1 MRRLLFLIPILLM
14 GCGLLTSPTLTPA
27 PTSLVPT
34 SLPVIITPTAVHNNP
49 APTATT
55 AKAALQTPSPSP
67 TPSPYSFVS
76 VASGFT
82 KPTLVTHAA
91 DPRLFVLEQPGTIK
105 IIADGKV
112 LPTPFLNIQSIVN
125 SSANERGLL
134 GLAFHPK
141 FKENKIFFV
150 HYSDLKGDTSIA
162 RYKVSNDA
170 NRADPNSGEIILQ
183 IAQPASNHNGGHLVF
198 GPDGLLYIGMGDGGG
213 QGDTRGNAQSNASL
227 LGKMLRLNVDTPN
240 PKPEVWAKGLRNPW
254 RYSFDRATGDLYI
267 GDVGQNIWEEI
278 DYVKAP
284 MPKGVLN
291 FGWNIMEGNHVYKSA
306 ATNDTLIAPIAEY
319 DHGVSGGCSIT
330 GGYVYRGKEI
340 PELNGLYF
348 YGDYCTGFVW
358 SLRQTQGKWQNDLFL
373 QTRFRIS
380 SFGED
385 ASGEL
390 YLVDHSGAIHKL
402 AKNK

>member
-1 MRRLLFLIPILLM
+1 MRYNLLMRRLLFLIPILLV
-14 GCGLLTSPTLTPA
+14 GCGLLTSPTPTPVLPTPVPTPELA
-27 PTSLVPT
+27 TPTS
-34 SLPVIITPTAVHNNP
+34 P
-49 APTATT
+49 APTA
-55 AKAALQTPSPSP
+55 KAATPSLSP
-67 TPSPYSFVS
+67 IPYSFLP

-82 KPTLVTHAA
+82 RPTLLTHAGDA
-91 DPRLFVLEQPGTIK
+91 RLFVLEQPGVIK
-105 IIADGKV
+105 IIADNKV
-112 LPTPFLNIQSIVN
+112 LPTPFLDIQSIVN

-141 FKENKIFFV
+141 FKENKFFFV
-150 HYSDLKGDTSIA
+150 HYSDLKGDTAIA
-162 RYKVSNDA
+162 RYKVSSDV

-198 GPDGLLYIGMGDGGG
+198 DPDGLLYIGLGDGGG

-227 LGKMLRLNVDTPN
+227 LGKMLRLNVDAPN
-240 PKPEVWAKGLRNPW
+240 PKPEIWAKGLRNPW

-267 GDVGQNIWEEI
+267 GDVGQNVWEEI

-284 MPKGVLN
+284 MPKAILN
-291 FGWNIMEGNHVYKSA
+291 FGWNIMEGNHVYKNA
-306 ATNDTLIAPIAEY
+306 ATGDTLLAPIAEY
-319 DHGVSGGCSIT
+319 DHGASGGCSVT

-358 SLRQTQGKWQNDLFL
+358 TLKQTQGKWQNDLFL
-373 QTRFRIS
+373 RTRFRIS

-385 ASGEL
+385 VNGEL
-390 YLVDHSGAIHKL
+390 YLVDHGGAVYKL
-402 AKNK
+402 TKGK

>member
-1 MRRLLFLIPILLM
+1 MRRLLFLIPILLV
-14 GCGLLTSPTLTPA
+14 GCGLLTSPTPTPVLPTPVPA
-27 PTSLVPT
+27 PELATPT
-34 SLPVIITPTAVHNNP
+34 SP
-49 APTATT
+49 APTA
-55 AKAALQTPSPSP
+55 KAATPSLSP
-67 TPSPYSFVS
+67 IQYSFLP

-82 KPTLVTHAA
+82 RPTLLTHAGDA
-91 DPRLFVLEQPGTIK
+91 RLFVLEQPGVITL
-105 IIADGKV
+105 IADNKV
-112 LPTPFLNIQSIVN
+112 LPTPFLDIQSIVN

-141 FKENKIFFV
+141 FKENKFFFV
-150 HYSDLKGDTSIA
+150 HYSDLKGDTAIA
-162 RYKVSNDA
+162 RYKVSSDV

-198 GPDGLLYIGMGDGGG
+198 DPDGLLYIGLGDGGG

-227 LGKMLRLNVDTPN
+227 LGKMLRLNVDAPN
-240 PKPEVWAKGLRNPW
+240 PKPEIWAKGLRNPW

-267 GDVGQNIWEEI
+267 GDVGQNVWEEI

-284 MPKGVLN
+284 MPKAILN
-291 FGWNIMEGNHVYKSA
+291 FGWNIMEGNHVYKNA
-306 ATNDTLIAPIAEY
+306 ATGDTLLAPIAEY
-319 DHGVSGGCSIT
+319 DHGASGGCSVT

-358 SLRQTQGKWQNDLFL
+358 TLKQTQGKWQNDLFL
-373 QTRFRIS
+373 RTRFRIS

-385 ASGEL
+385 VNGEL
-390 YLVDHSGAIHKL
+390 YLVDHGGAVYKL
-402 AKNK
+402 TKGK

>member
-1 MRRLLFLIPILLM
+1 MRRLLFLIPILLV
-14 GCGLLTSPTLTPA
+14 GCGLLTSPTPTPVLPTPVPTPELA
-27 PTSLVPT
+27 TPTS
-34 SLPVIITPTAVHNNP
+34 P
-49 APTATT
+49 APTA
-55 AKAALQTPSPSP
+55 KAATPSLSP
-67 TPSPYSFVS
+67 ISYSFLP

-82 KPTLVTHAA
+82 RPTLLTHAGDA
-91 DPRLFVLEQPGTIK
+91 RLFVLEQPGVIK
-105 IIADGKV
+105 IIADNKV
-112 LPTPFLNIQSIVN
+112 LPTPFLDIQSIVN

-141 FKENKIFFV
+141 FKENKFFFV
-150 HYSDLKGDTSIA
+150 HYSDLKGDTAIA
-162 RYKVSNDA
+162 RYKVSSDV

-198 GPDGLLYIGMGDGGG
+198 DPDGLLYIGLGDGGG

-227 LGKMLRLNVDTPN
+227 LGKMLRLNVDAPN
-240 PKPEVWAKGLRNPW
+240 PKPEIWAKGLRNPW

-267 GDVGQNIWEEI
+267 GDVGQNVWEEI

-284 MPKGVLN
+284 MPKAILN
-291 FGWNIMEGNHVYKSA
+291 FGWNIMEGNHVYKNA
-306 ATNDTLIAPIAEY
+306 ATGDTLLAPIAEY
-319 DHGVSGGCSIT
+319 DHGASGGCSVT

-358 SLRQTQGKWQNDLFL
+358 TLKQTQGKWQNDLFL
-373 QTRFRIS
+373 RTRFRIS

-385 ASGEL
+385 VNGEL
-390 YLVDHSGAIHKL
+390 YLVDHGGAVYKL
-402 AKNK
+402 TKGK

>member
-1 MRRLLFLIPILLM
+1 MRRLLFLIPILLV
-14 GCGLLTSPTLTPA
+14 GCGLLTSPTPTPVLPTPVPTPELA
-27 PTSLVPT
+27 TPTS
-34 SLPVIITPTAVHNNP
+34 P
-49 APTATT
+49 APTA
-55 AKAALQTPSPSP
+55 KAATPSLSP
-67 TPSPYSFVS
+67 IPYSFLP

-82 KPTLVTHAA
+82 RPTLLTHAGDA
-91 DPRLFVLEQPGTIK
+91 RLFVLEQPGVIK
-105 IIADGKV
+105 IIADNKV
-112 LPTPFLNIQSIVN
+112 LPTPFLDIQSIVN

-141 FKENKIFFV
+141 FKENKFFFV
-150 HYSDLKGDTSIA
+150 HYSDLKGDTAIA
-162 RYKVSNDA
+162 RYKVSSDV

-198 GPDGLLYIGMGDGGG
+198 DPDGLLYIGLGDGGG

-227 LGKMLRLNVDTPN
+227 LGKMLRLNVDAPN
-240 PKPEVWAKGLRNPW
+240 PKPEIWAKGLRNPW

-267 GDVGQNIWEEI
+267 GDVGQNVWEEI

-284 MPKGVLN
+284 MPKAILN
-291 FGWNIMEGNHVYKSA
+291 FGWNIMEGNHVYKNA
-306 ATNDTLIAPIAEY
+306 ATGDTLLAPIAEY
-319 DHGVSGGCSIT
+319 DHGASGGCSVT

-358 SLRQTQGKWQNDLFL
+358 TLKQTQGKWQNDLFL
-373 QTRFRIS
+373 RTRFRIS

-385 ASGEL
+385 VNGEL
-390 YLVDHSGAIHKL
+390 YLVDHGGAVYKL
-402 AKNK
+402 TKGK